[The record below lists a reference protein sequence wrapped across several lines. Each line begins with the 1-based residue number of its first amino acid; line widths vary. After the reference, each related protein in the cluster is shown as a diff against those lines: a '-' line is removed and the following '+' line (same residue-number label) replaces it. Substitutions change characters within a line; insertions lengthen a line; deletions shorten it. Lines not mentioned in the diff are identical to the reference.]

1 MNSEEMKEEAKSI
14 VAQDEDFKIN
24 YQESN
29 ESQMMPNISN
39 PLSHALLG
47 QSPII
52 GFTPASA

>member
-1 MNSEEMKEEAKSI
+1 MEEMKEEAKNI

-29 ESQMMPNISN
+29 GSMSDISN

-52 GFTPASA
+52 YFTPTNF

>member
-1 MNSEEMKEEAKSI
+1 

-29 ESQMMPNISN
+29 ESQMMPDISN

>member
-29 ESQMMPNISN
+29 ESQMMPDISN

-47 QSPII
+47 
-52 GFTPASA
+52 

>member
-1 MNSEEMKEEAKSI
+1 MKEEAKGI

-24 YQESN
+24 YQENNGTQLMSD
-29 ESQMMPNISN
+29 ISN

-52 GFTPASA
+52 DFTPTSA

>member
-1 MNSEEMKEEAKSI
+1 MEEMKEEAKNI

-29 ESQMMPNISN
+29 GSSQLMSDISN

-52 GFTPASA
+52 DFTPTNV